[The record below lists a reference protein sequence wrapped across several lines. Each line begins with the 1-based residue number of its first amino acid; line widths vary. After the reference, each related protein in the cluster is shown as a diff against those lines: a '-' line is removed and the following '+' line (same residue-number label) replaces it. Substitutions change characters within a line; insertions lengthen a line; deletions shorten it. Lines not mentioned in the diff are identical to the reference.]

1 MIKYHKIETLY
12 NRDMDGTKKLISGN
26 FRNETVEYL
35 KDNIWVFTHKI
46 DGTNIRVFW
55 DGHKVLFGGRTDDAQ
70 ISSGLSERLNELFS
84 TSEAEEIFEQTFG
97 EKQVILFGEGYGGK
111 IQKGG
116 NYKPNEDFILFDVF
130 MPDAE
135 GGLWLKREAVEDI
148 AKAFGIEVV
157 SVLLI
162 GTLKD
167 AEEYVKNTEK
177 DPLYN
182 APLEGVVGRPLHELK
197 DRRGNRVIVKIKRKD
212 YM

>member
-12 NRDMDGTKKLISGN
+12 NRDTEGSKKLIPGD

-55 DGHKVLFGGRTDDAQ
+55 DGHNVTFGGRTDDAQ
-70 ISSGLSERLNELFS
+70 IPSGLSNSLEELFS
-84 TSEAEEIFEQTFG
+84 TTEAEEIFEQTFG

-116 NYKPNEDFILFDVF
+116 NYKSVEDFILFDVY
-130 MPDAE
+130 MPDTE

-148 AKAFGIEVV
+148 AKAFGIDVV
-157 SVLLI
+157 PVLLT

-167 AEEYVKNTEK
+167 AEEYVKNNER

-182 APLEGVVGRPLHELK
+182 APLEGVVGRPLYELK

-212 YM
+212 YV